1 MAVSTEEQREKL
13 DAIIS
18 EASDWL
24 YGDGYTAGLKE
35 VHQKIK
41 QLEALEAPISKR
53 RAEKDSLPEALNN
66 LNNIL
71 ASMNGFI
78 EREESLA
85 EARSDD
91 YYSFDLEPLKKTY
104 EKGRV
109 WTEEKSAAQEKLQ
122 PHEDPVMT
130 SEDVAAKAKELT
142 TELIT
147 SIHTM
152 KELDDMRERSLKKA
166 AAAAE
171 KEAKEA
177 EAKAKAEAEAAAKE
191 EGETVDE
198 TGAEDE
204 IKPESEEKIEKVGER
219 VEENITEEQKV
230 EERKRDEL

>member
-1 MAVSTEEQREKL
+1 M
-13 DAIIS
+13 IS

-41 QLEALEAPISKR
+41 QLKALEAPISKR
-53 RAEKDSLPEALNN
+53 RAEKDSLPEALKD

-71 ASMNGFI
+71 ASMKGFI

-85 EARSDD
+85 EAQSDD
-91 YYSFDLEPLKKTY
+91 YYSFDLGPLKKAY
-104 EKGRV
+104 EKERAWV
-109 WTEEKSAAQEKLQ
+109 EEKSAAQEKLQ
-122 PHEDPVMT
+122 PHEDLIIT
-130 SEDVAAKAKELT
+130 SEEVATKAKELT

-147 SIHTM
+147 SIHTK

-177 EAKAKAEAEAAAKE
+177 EAKAKADAEAAAKE
-191 EGETVDE
+191 EGEAADE
-198 TGAEDE
+198 TRAEDE
-204 IKPESEEKIEKVGER
+204 AKPESEEKTEKVGER
-219 VEENITEEQKV
+219 IMEEQKV

>member
-1 MAVSTEEQREKL
+1 M
-13 DAIIS
+13 IS

-71 ASMNGFI
+71 TSMKGFI

-85 EARSDD
+85 EAQSDD

-104 EKGRV
+104 EKERV
-109 WTEEKSAAQEKLQ
+109 WAEEKSAAQEKLQ
-122 PHEDPVMT
+122 PYEDPVTT
-130 SEDVAAKAKELT
+130 SEEVSAKARQLT
-142 TELIT
+142 TELIN
-147 SIHTM
+147 SIHTK
-152 KELDDMRERSLKKA
+152 KELDDMRERSLKK
-166 AAAAE
+166 AAE

-191 EGETVDE
+191 EGETTDE

-204 IKPESEEKIEKVGER
+204 TKPKSEEKIEKVGEK
-219 VEENITEEQKV
+219 VEENITDEQKV
-230 EERKRDEL
+230 ERKRDEL